1 MVVWY
6 MFLENGF
13 PAFKIKSTNKLIKM
27 AATKKT
33 YDAIY
38 ALVTCLADNYGF
50 DADAAMEVIES
61 ETDVNHIATLT
72 DMVKPAKKAPEPK
85 PKKDE
90 PPKETVVEVKDDEDE
105 KPDDGKKSPLEK
117 TRHNV
122 QLWSKKLD
130 ANKFKDEAA
139 KQKHIEKLEKERKK
153 LEKLEASETK
163 VEAKPAPKPKEEKPK
178 AEKKEADEKPKED
191 KPKTEKKE
199 KRIARWTKTNH
210 DVHFKT
216 ALNTVSLEP
225 SDELKKEFLKY
236 VDDLTDDD
244 WKQDGKTYADH
255 MRDFAKLKTPTTES
269 EETEDAEPEVH
280 TLPISDIKKIGMLTP
295 IEKVGQFW
303 DADNGRFVTGPEE
316 DGDEDFSEPVKMGD
330 NEYIIGEK
338 TGRVYEVRE
347 SGDVF
352 AGFMGIGKFK
362 SLDM

>member
-1 MVVWY
+1 
-6 MFLENGF
+6 
-13 PAFKIKSTNKLIKM
+13 M

-38 ALVTCLADNYGF
+38 SLVTCLADNYGF

-61 ETDVNHIATLT
+61 ETEVNHIAILT
-72 DMVKPAKKAPEPK
+72 DMVKPAKKTPEPK
-85 PKKDE
+85 PEKKE
-90 PPKETVVEVKDDEDE
+90 TPKEETPDTEED
-105 KPDDGKKSPLEK
+105 KPDAAKKSPLEK

-130 ANKFKDEAA
+130 ANKFKDEEA
-139 KQKHIEKLEKERKK
+139 KQKHTEKLEKERKK

-163 VEAKPAPKPKEEKPK
+163 VEAKPAANAKPKEEKPK
-178 AEKKEADEKPKED
+178 EE

-216 ALNTVSLEP
+216 ALNAVSLEP

-236 VDDLTDDD
+236 IEDLTDDD
-244 WKQDGKTYADH
+244 WKKDAKTYADH
-255 MRDFAKLKTPTTES
+255 MRDFAKLKTPATES
-269 EETEDAEPEVH
+269 EDSEDAEHEVH

-316 DGDEDFSEPVKMGD
+316 DGDEDFSDPVKMGD

-347 SGDVF
+347 NGDVF

>member
-1 MVVWY
+1 
-6 MFLENGF
+6 
-13 PAFKIKSTNKLIKM
+13 M
-27 AATKKT
+27 AATKKS

-38 ALVTCLADNYGF
+38 ALVSCLADNYGF
-50 DADAAMEVIES
+50 DADAGMETIES
-61 ETDVNHIATLT
+61 ETEVNHIAILT
-72 DMVKPAKKAPEPK
+72 DMVKPAKKTAEPK
-85 PKKDE
+85 PKKE
-90 PPKETVVEVKDDEDE
+90 EAPKESESEEE
-105 KPDDGKKSPLEK
+105 KPDDSKKSPLEK

-122 QLWSKKLD
+122 QLWTKKLE

-153 LEKLEASETK
+153 LEKLQPVETK
-163 VEAKPAPKPKEEKPK
+163 AAPKTKAKAKEEKPK
-178 AEKKEADEKPKED
+178 TD
-191 KPKTEKKE
+191 KKE
-199 KRIARWTKTNH
+199 KRISRWTKTNH

-216 ALNTVSLEP
+216 ALNAVTLEP

-255 MRDFAKLKTPTTES
+255 MREFAKLKTPVTDSVDTDTAAPEIHTIPVS
-269 EETEDAEPEVH
+269 E
-280 TLPISDIKKIGMLTP
+280 LKKIGMLTAV
-295 IEKVGQFW
+295 EKSGQFW
-303 DADNGRFVTGPEE
+303 DADNGRFVTGPAE
-316 DGDEDFSEPVKMGD
+316 DDDEDFSDPVKMGD

>member
-1 MVVWY
+1 
-6 MFLENGF
+6 
-13 PAFKIKSTNKLIKM
+13 M

-72 DMVKPAKKAPEPK
+72 DMVKPAKKAPEPN
-85 PKKDE
+85 PKKE
-90 PPKETVVEVKDDEDE
+90 EVVESDDE
-105 KPDDGKKSPLEK
+105 KPDVAKKSPLEK

-122 QLWSKKLD
+122 QLWSKKLAAD
-130 ANKFKDEAA
+130 KFKDEEA
-139 KQKHIEKLEKERKK
+139 KQKHIEKLDKERKK
-153 LEKLEASETK
+153 LEKLEGAEPK
-163 VEAKPAPKPKEEKPK
+163 VEAKPAAKPKEEKPKEEKPKEEKPKEEKPKEEKPK
-178 AEKKEADEKPKED
+178 AEKKE
-191 KPKTEKKE
+191 
-199 KRIARWTKTNH
+199 KRIARWTKTTH

-216 ALNTVSLEP
+216 ALNGVSLEP

-236 VDDLTDDD
+236 VEDLTDDD

-255 MRDFAKLKTPTTES
+255 MRDFAKLKTDNTKI
-269 EETEDAEPEVH
+269 EETVVDVFVH
-280 TLPISDIKKIGMLTP
+280 TMSLSDIKKISMLTP
-295 IEKVGQFW
+295 IDKPGQFW

-316 DGDEDFSEPVKMGD
+316 DGDEDFSDPVKMGD

-338 TGRVYEVRE
+338 TGRVYEVRD

-352 AGFMGIGKFK
+352 AGFIGIGKFK

>member
-1 MVVWY
+1 
-6 MFLENGF
+6 
-13 PAFKIKSTNKLIKM
+13 M

-61 ETDVNHIATLT
+61 ETDVNHIAILT
-72 DMVKPAKKAPEPK
+72 DMIKPAKKTPEPK

-90 PPKETVVEVKDDEDE
+90 PPKETVAEVKDDEDE

-139 KQKHIEKLEKERKK
+139 KQKHIEKLDKERKK
-153 LEKLEASETK
+153 LEKLEAAQPA
-163 VEAKPAPKPKEEKPK
+163 VKPAPAKEEPKPEKKEVVPAKEEKPK
-178 AEKKEADEKPKED
+178 P
-191 KPKTEKKE
+191 EKKE
-199 KRIARWTKTNH
+199 KRIARWTKTTH

-216 ALNTVSLEP
+216 ALNAVTLEP
-225 SDELKKEFLKY
+225 SDALKKEFLKY
-236 VDDLTDDD
+236 IEDLTDDD

-255 MRDFAKLKTPTTES
+255 MRDFAKLKAP
-269 EETEDAEPEVH
+269 EPEHDNKIEEDVVDVFVH
-280 TLPISDIKKIGMLTP
+280 SLTVSEIKKIGMLTP
-295 IEKVGQFW
+295 IDKPGQFW

-316 DGDEDFSEPVKMGD
+316 DGDEDFSDPVKMGD

-347 SGDVF
+347 NGDVF

>member
-1 MVVWY
+1 METHRKMDLWTA
-6 MFLENGF
+6 FIENGF
-13 PAFKIKSTNKLIKM
+13 PAAKTKGIIKIIKM
-27 AATKKT
+27 SATKKS

-61 ETDVNHIATLT
+61 ETEVNHIAILT
-72 DMVKPAKKAPEPK
+72 DMVKPAKKTVEPK
-85 PKKDE
+85 PQKE
-90 PPKETVVEVKDDEDE
+90 EAPKETESEDE

-122 QLWSKKLD
+122 QLWTKKLT

-139 KQKHIEKLEKERKK
+139 KQKHSDKLEKERKK
-153 LEKLEASETK
+153 LEKLEASES
-163 VEAKPAPKPKEEKPK
+163 KPAPKAKPEKKEVAPAKEEKAKPEK
-178 AEKKEADEKPKED
+178 AKP
-191 KPKTEKKE
+191 EKKE

-210 DVHFKT
+210 EVHFKT
-216 ALNTVSLEP
+216 ALTAVSLEP

-244 WKQDGKTYADH
+244 WKKDGKTYADH
-255 MRDFAKLKTPTTES
+255 MRDFAKLKTPATEAAIE
-269 EETEDAEPEVH
+269 EETVDVFVH

-295 IEKVGQFW
+295 IDKIGQFW
-303 DADNGRFVTGPEE
+303 DADNGRFVTGPVE
-316 DGDEDFSEPVKMGD
+316 DDDEDFGDPVKMGD
-330 NEYIIGEK
+330 KEYIIGER

-352 AGFMGIGKFK
+352 AGFIGIGKFK
-362 SLDM
+362 ELDM

>member
-1 MVVWY
+1 METDRKMDLWTTFVK
-6 MFLENGF
+6 NGF
-13 PAFKIKSTNKLIKM
+13 SADKTKDIITINKM
-27 AATKKT
+27 SATKKS

-61 ETDVNHIATLT
+61 ETEVNHIAILT
-72 DMVKPAKKAPEPK
+72 DMVKPAKKTVEPK
-85 PKKDE
+85 PQKE
-90 PPKETVVEVKDDEDE
+90 EAPKETESEDE

-122 QLWSKKLD
+122 QLWTKKLT

-139 KQKHIEKLEKERKK
+139 KQKHSEKLDKERKK

-163 VEAKPAPKPKEEKPK
+163 PAPKAKPEKKEVAPAKEEK
-178 AEKKEADEKPKED
+178 AKP
-191 KPKTEKKE
+191 EKKE

-216 ALNTVSLEP
+216 ALTAVSLEP

-236 VDDLTDDD
+236 VEDLTDDD
-244 WKQDGKTYADH
+244 WKKDGKTYADH
-255 MRDFAKLKTPTTES
+255 MRDFAKLKAPVTKS
-269 EETEDAEPEVH
+269 EETEEAQPEVH
-280 TLPISDIKKIGMLTP
+280 RLPISDIKKIGMLTP
-295 IEKVGQFW
+295 IEKVGQYW
-303 DADNGRFVTGPEE
+303 DADNGRFVTGPAE
-316 DGDEDFSEPVKMGD
+316 DDDEDFGDPVKMGD
-330 NEYIIGEK
+330 KEYIIGER

-352 AGFMGIGKFK
+352 AGFIGIGKFK
-362 SLDM
+362 ELDM